1 MKKMNDTNWQT
12 LFWSLMGELEKIDN
26 EVIVNLWEEYEV
38 AGMELEDE

>member
-1 MKKMNDTNWQT
+1 MNDTNWQT